1 VTQLPIFIPNKA
13 AHMREAKLWAERLPA
28 YTKDDKK
35 RAAKMIVKHLKA
47 ALENK

>member
-1 VTQLPIFIPNKA
+1 MT
-13 AHMREAKLWAERLPA
+13 EAKRWAERLPA